1 MKFAKLMEKDSD
13 LVQVARTFTSG
24 SASAEEIASA
34 GEKFLARLYSSSTSG
49 EESPNQMRYTI
60 FSKSLSKLGFELAS
74 LPPTKSAAHQH
85 SLRTYHQVQ
94 KWLGWEKDPLEWGW
108 KPSPDGIIPI
118 TTTMEPAPPNVINMV
133 SCKCAK
139 GCTSG
144 RCSCRK
150 IGLKCSIACHICKG
164 QSCEN
169 VPTQEEVPIIT
180 AEDSDTE
187 VEDSNTEAEDDPE
200 ELAEEYVDIDQ
211 PSTSHTEPMAKKKV
225 NENTVNTSLILFF
238 YYYTL
243 FVCNILMQCF
253 YS

>member
-1 MKFAKLMEKDSD
+1 MGME
-13 LVQVARTFTSG
+13 AITRWNHPHHHYHG
-24 SASAEEIASA
+24 A
-34 GEKFLARLYSSSTSG
+34 SSS
-49 EESPNQMRYTI
+49 ECN
-60 FSKSLSKLGFELAS
+60 
-74 LPPTKSAAHQH
+74 H
-85 SLRTYHQVQ
+85 
-94 KWLGWEKDPLEWGW
+94 
-108 KPSPDGIIPI
+108 
-118 TTTMEPAPPNVINMV
+118 MV

-164 QSCEN
+164 QSGQSYEN

-225 NENTVNTSLILFF
+225 NENIVNTSLILFF